1 MSKVKV
7 IILVCLAI
15 CFTAGR
21 LQASAGRADSVRV
34 IHADLNNVKGSRNK
48 AYQQCVGAGRA
59 AEGLRAQWQ
68 QQLVTAKN
76 AIGFKYIRFH
86 GLLSD
91 DMHVYTEDSAG
102 NPIYNWQYVDQLYDF
117 LLKTKVR
124 PFVELGFMPP
134 ALAENDQTVFWW
146 KGNIST
152 PKSYDKWAAL
162 VTALVKHFEAR
173 YGRAEVEQWYFEVW
187 NEPNLKQ
194 FFSGTI
200 DDYFKLY
207 EVTSKAIKGVSTSYR
222 VGGPATSGSTW
233 IKDALERFEKYPAL
247 VDFISTHAYG
257 TKSVF
262 DEYGK
267 RTTQMREPDGIPIAI
282 RKLNWDV
289 RNSAFKKAEI
299 HITEWNS
306 SPNPKDPLHDTYQ
319 NATFLLNTLKKTEG
333 LVNSMSY
340 WTFTD
345 IFEEAGP
352 PVTSFHGGFGLINL
366 QGILKP
372 SFFAYKYLNEL
383 GDTELAVPD
392 SSAWVCKD
400 KTGNVQALV
409 WDYKLLSPDS
419 SYNQRFYSKLLP
431 AKIIEKVKLQF
442 KSVPNGNYQLQVYR
456 IGYHQNDP
464 YSAYLEMGAPGN
476 VSLTQENQ
484 LKKLANGSPVLQQD
498 VVVKNGAWQGEFEMR
513 QNDVYFLKLT
523 HK

>member
-1 MSKVKV
+1 MKRIKVYSLIFLLWCCTANLYGAVTATDSLRIIRADFNKVK
-7 IILVCLAI
+7 
-15 CFTAGR
+15 G
-21 LQASAGRADSVRV
+21 G
-34 IHADLNNVKGSRNK
+34 RNK
-48 AYQQCVGAGRA
+48 AYQECVGAGRA

-68 QQLVTAKN
+68 QQLAIAKK
-76 AIGFKYIRFH
+76 AICFKYIRFH

-91 DMHVYTEDSAG
+91 DMHVYTEDSQG
-102 NPIYNWQYVDQLYDF
+102 NPVYNWQYVDHLYDF
-117 LLKTKVR
+117 LLSIKVR

-134 ALAENDQTVFWW
+134 ALAENDKTVFWW
-146 KGNIST
+146 KGSIST
-152 PKSYDKWAAL
+152 PKSYEKWAAL
-162 VTALVKHFEAR
+162 ITALVKHFEER
-173 YGRAEVEQWYFEVW
+173 YGRQEVQQWYFEVW

-194 FFSGTI
+194 FFSGSI

-207 EVTSKAIKGVSTSYR
+207 QVTAKAVKAVSASYR

-233 IKDALERFEKYPAL
+233 IKEALERFEKYPQL

-282 RKLNWDV
+282 RKLNSDV
-289 RNSAFKKAEI
+289 RSSAFKNTEI

-372 SFFAYKYLNEL
+372 SFYAYKFLNEL
-383 GDTELAVPD
+383 GDKELVNAD
-392 SSAWVCKD
+392 ASSWVCKD
-400 KTGNVQALV
+400 GAGNLQALL

-419 SYNQRFYSKLLP
+419 SYNQRFYSKILP
-431 AKIIEKVKLQF
+431 SKSIGKIKL
-442 KSVPNGNYQLQVYR
+442 SIGSMPNGRYLLQVYR
-456 IGYHQNDP
+456 VGYHQNDP
-464 YSAYLEMGAPGN
+464 YTAYLEMGAPGN
-476 VSLTQENQ
+476 ISLSQEQQ
-484 LKKLANGSPVLQQD
+484 LKKVADGSPVLQKD
-498 VVVKNGAWQGEFEMR
+498 IVIKNGTWQDDFDMR
-513 QNDVYFLKLT
+513 QNDVYFIKLIN
-523 HK
+523 K

>member
-1 MSKVKV
+1 MRKLKISVLLFV
-7 IILVCLAI
+7 FVGLCGSGSLASVATADSLRII
-15 CFTAGR
+15 
-21 LQASAGRADSVRV
+21 RADFNK
-34 IHADLNNVKGSRNK
+34 IKGSRNK

-59 AEGLRAQWQ
+59 AEGLRARWQ
-68 QQLVTAKN
+68 QQLITAKK
-76 AIGFKYIRFH
+76 AIDFKYIRFH

-91 DMHVYTEDSAG
+91 DMHVYTEDSQG
-102 NPIYNWQYVDQLYDF
+102 NPVYNWQYVDQLYDF
-117 LLKTKVR
+117 LLSIKVR

-134 ALAENDQTVFWW
+134 ALAENEQTVFWW

-152 PKSYDKWAAL
+152 PKSYEKWAAL
-162 VTALVKHFEAR
+162 ITALVKHFETR
-173 YGRAEVEQWYFEVW
+173 YGKPEVEQWYFEVW

-194 FFSGTI
+194 FFSGSI

-207 EVTSKAIKGVSTSYR
+207 QVTATAVKGVSATYR

-233 IKDALERFEKYPAL
+233 IKDALERFAKYPQL

-282 RKLNWDV
+282 RKLSKDV
-289 RNSAFKKAEI
+289 RNSAFSKAEI

-372 SFFAYKYLNEL
+372 SFYAYKFLNEL
-383 GDTELAVPD
+383 GDTELADAD
-392 SSAWVCKD
+392 SSSWVCKD
-400 KTGNVQALV
+400 KAGNLQALI

-431 AKIIEKVKLQF
+431 SRSVGEIKFSVG
-442 KSVPNGNYQLQVYR
+442 SVPNGRYKLQVYR
-456 IGYHQNDP
+456 VGYHQNDP

-476 VSLTQENQ
+476 ISLPQEKRLKQLADGHPITQQ
-484 LKKLANGSPVLQQD
+484 TIQIKNGS
-498 VVVKNGAWQGEFEMR
+498 WQGEFELR
-513 QNDVYFLKLT
+513 QNDIYFLKLT
-523 HK
+523 HQ